1 MLVNTI
7 VAILAER
14 RSLSE
19 TQLLA
24 ALRRTWQT
32 STLSDEMTN
41 TALADARR
49 AGLIATRPDKH
60 GAAEYFVAG
69 DAASH
74 NSQDRQ
80 YVQGLFSAFK
90 SNIADRLKDYPNEEQ
105 LANRLD
111 RIVNEV
117 LTSIAHA
124 CQESYDI
131 PIRGSVQTVHPM
143 RLSGQEVRRYA
154 RQLDPKSIRQ
164 PVEDLAF
171 DALDPADSFGNEIV
185 HLVVVGGLLHGLTSQ
200 RGVSVSP
207 SLKHMYLLLDTSA
220 LIGIVREEDHP
231 DCRTLTQLISLSKR
245 CEANLVVAEHT
256 IDEWERVWIAA
267 DEQFEHAQRQMSKDD
282 APGVLI
288 RYAQNPF
295 VAAYAD
301 HLDRGGKG
309 SWIRWATTRRD
320 LRAQVERLGLTVVT
334 YEDRSDE
341 DTSYREQ
348 IHSHLLALSADAN
361 VRGGRS
367 KGGAEAD
374 AMSAALISR
383 WRRENGDDT
392 AIFIAND
399 YLTNL
404 AFESSA
410 SGSSPLVV
418 NPTLWL
424 TVVTYEDRSDE
435 DTSYRE
441 QIHSHLLALS
451 ADANVRGGRSK
462 GGAEADAMSAA
473 LISRW
478 RRENGDDTAIFIAND
493 YLTNLAFES
502 SASGSSPLVVN
513 PTLWLQYVAC
523 LLVDDADQRIE
534 IANLIADVG
543 VRDMILGMAST
554 YSLDEIFEIS
564 DVLMAEGTELNIRE
578 ARDLADRRLYQSLD
592 EMHQEAMQHVNVRV
606 QAILSRRTTRS
617 IQRVSNREATLQG
630 QLDSMQGAADEKSR
644 LAEKY
649 KSQAEQAT
657 MGAAEDRATAAQAL
671 SDKKRAEDKSD
682 LLKRTLYAGAGSV
695 VVLILLIVLASWGFI
710 QGRGILVGV
719 FVWVGG
725 VAAAYSWVKN
735 TAATLRRLL
744 GGIGVQLALD
754 AIISA
759 FTGKF

>member
-1 MLVNTI
+1 MAKKPSSTNLSGDDLRLAQLTASRSLVRKDRREGRHDVLVNTV

-14 RSLSE
+14 HSLSE

-32 STLSDEMTN
+32 STLSDEMIN
-41 TALADARR
+41 TALADART

-90 SNIADRLKDYPNEEQ
+90 SNIADRLKDYPNEKQ

-111 RIVNEV
+111 RIVNEI
-117 LTSIAHA
+117 LTAIAHA

-143 RLSGQEVRRYA
+143 RLSGQEVRKYA

-171 DALDPADSFGNEIV
+171 DALDPADSFGNQIV

-207 SLKHMYLLLDTSA
+207 SLQHMSLLLDTSS
-220 LIGIVREEDHP
+220 LIGLVREEDHP
-231 DCRTLTQLISLSKR
+231 DYQTLTQLISLSKR
-245 CEANLVVAEHT
+245 CEADLIVAEHT
-256 IDEWERVWIAA
+256 IDEWERVWVAA
-267 DEQFEHAQRQMSKDD
+267 DEQFEHAQRKMSKDD
-282 APGVLI
+282 APSVLI

-295 VAAYAD
+295 VGAYAD
-301 HLDRGGKG
+301 HLDKGGKG

-320 LRAQVERLGLTVVT
+320 LRTQVEKLGLTIVT
-334 YEDRSDE
+334 YKDESDE
-341 DTSYREQ
+341 DASYREQ
-348 IHSHLLALSADAN
+348 IHSHLLDLSADVN

-367 KGGAEAD
+367 KGGAKAD

-392 AIFIAND
+392 AIFIAKD

-404 AFESSA
+404 AF
-410 SGSSPLVV
+410 
-418 NPTLWL
+418 T
-424 TVVTYEDRSDE
+424 R
-435 DTSYRE
+435 
-441 QIHSHLLALS
+441 
-451 ADANVRGGRSK
+451 
-462 GGAEADAMSAA
+462 
-473 LISRW
+473 
-478 RRENGDDTAIFIAND
+478 
-493 YLTNLAFES
+493 

-513 PTLWLQYVAC
+513 PTLWLQYVTC
-523 LLVDDADQRIE
+523 LLVDDEDQRIE

-543 VRDMILGMAST
+543 VRDMILAMAST

-578 ARDLADRRLYQSLD
+578 TRDLADPRLYQSLD

-617 IQRVSNREATLQG
+617 IRRVSNREATLQG
-630 QLDSMQGAADEKSR
+630 QLDSIQGVADERTR
-644 LAEKY
+644 LADRY

-657 MGAAEDRATAAQAL
+657 IDAAEDRATAAQAL
-671 SDKKRAEDKSD
+671 SDKKEAEEKSD
-682 LLKRTLYAGAGSV
+682 FYKRSSYALSGFAV
-695 VVLILLIVLASWGFI
+695 ILILFIVAASWGFVR
-710 QGRGILVGV
+710 GFGILFGV
-719 FVWVGG
+719 LAWCGG
-725 VAAAYSWVKN
+725 VAVAYVWVKD
-735 TAATLRRLL
+735 AAAKLRKLL
-744 GGIGVQLALD
+744 GNIGVQIVLQ

-759 FTGKF
+759 ITGKF

>member
-1 MLVNTI
+1 MARRASTQKLSGDDLRLAQLTASRSLVRKDRREGRHDVLVNTI

-14 RSLSE
+14 QSLSE

-32 STLSDEMTN
+32 STLSDETID

-90 SNIADRLKDYPNEEQ
+90 SNIADRLKDYPNEKQ

-117 LTSIAHA
+117 LTAIAHA

-143 RLSGQEVRRYA
+143 RLSGQEVRKYA
-154 RQLDPKSIRQ
+154 KQLDPKSIRQ

-200 RGVSVSP
+200 RGVSTSP
-207 SLKHMYLLLDTSA
+207 SLQHMSLLLDTST
-220 LIGIVREEDHP
+220 LIGLVREGDHP
-231 DCRTLTQLISLSKR
+231 DYQTLTQLISLSKR
-245 CEANLVVAEHT
+245 CEADLIVAEHT
-256 IDEWERVWIAA
+256 IAEWERVWTAA
-267 DEQFEHAQRQMSKDD
+267 DEQFEHAQRKMSKDD
-282 APGVLI
+282 APSVLI

-301 HLDRGGKG
+301 HLDKGGKG
-309 SWIRWATTRRD
+309 SWIRWATIRRD
-320 LRAQVERLGLTVVT
+320 LRKQVERMGLSIVT
-334 YEDRSDE
+334 YEDESDE
-341 DTSYREQ
+341 DASYREQ

-392 AIFIAND
+392 AVFIAKD

-404 AFESSA
+404 AFTSST
-410 SGSSPLVV
+410 SG
-418 NPTLWL
+418 T
-424 TVVTYEDRSDE
+424 
-435 DTSYRE
+435 
-441 QIHSHLLALS
+441 
-451 ADANVRGGRSK
+451 
-462 GGAEADAMSAA
+462 
-473 LISRW
+473 
-478 RRENGDDTAIFIAND
+478 
-493 YLTNLAFES
+493 
-502 SASGSSPLVVN
+502 SPLVVN
-513 PTLWLQYVAC
+513 PTLWLQYVTC
-523 LLVDDADQRIE
+523 LLVDDEDQRIE

-554 YSLDEIFEIS
+554 YSLDEILEIS
-564 DVLMAEGTELNIRE
+564 DVLMAEGIELNIRE
-578 ARDLADRRLYQSLD
+578 ARDLADPRLYQSLD
-592 EMHQEAMQHVNVRV
+592 ELHQEAMQDVSVRV
-606 QAILSRRTTRS
+606 QAILSRRITRS
-617 IQRVSNREATLQG
+617 IQRVSNREASLQE
-630 QLDSMQGAADEKSR
+630 QLDSAQGIANEQSSRADH
-644 LAEKY
+644 Y

-657 MGAAEDRATAAQAL
+657 MGAAEDRAAATQAL
-671 SDKKRAEDKSD
+671 SDKQKAEDRSD
-682 LLKRTLYAGAGSV
+682 VYRRTSYAVVGFA
-695 VVLILLIVLASWGFI
+695 VVLVLFIVAASWGFVR
-710 QGRGILVGV
+710 GFGILFGV
-719 FVWVGG
+719 AVWCGG
-725 VAAAYSWVKN
+725 VVVAYGWVKDTDAKLPKLIGN
-735 TAATLRRLL
+735 
-744 GGIGVQLALD
+744 IGVQLVLQS
-754 AIISA
+754 IISA
-759 FTGKF
+759 ITGKF